1 MKRRAVILSSIV
13 VLLAMMASACSI
25 GAPQVPQAL
34 EDQINTR
41 LEALLQERLGALAE
55 QIPLPETQAQA
66 APPIAPI
73 EPGLLAAYESTLAEI
88 YERVNPSVVS
98 IRVVQPAAGALL
110 QGLPELPNIPGLP
123 QIPSDPN
130 TPQLPESQP
139 FAQGMGSGFVW
150 DEQGKI
156 VTNNHVVEGASKI
169 QVTFSDGTTVPA
181 ELIGADPDS
190 DLAVIRVD
198 VDPDRLHPVTMGDSS
213 GLRVGQLAI
222 AIGNPFGQEGTMT
235 VGIIS
240 ALGRLLPTNEFSLD
254 GRPSYSIPEVIQ
266 TDAPINPGNSGGVL
280 VDDQGLVIG
289 VTAAIESPVRANSG
303 VGYVIPAS
311 IVQRV
316 VPQLI
321 SSGSVVHPYLGI
333 SGIGLTP
340 DLATAMDLGA
350 TQRGALV
357 AEVVPDGPA
366 DKAGLLGS
374 DRQVTID
381 GQPVNVGG
389 DVIVAIDGQTVNE
402 MDDLIAYLF
411 TQTEVGQQVS
421 LTVLREGREQDV
433 KVTLEARPGSP
444 QQQASASEETAP
456 EENAPQETAP
466 PDLAPQ
472 PDRAYLGIAGLPL
485 NPQIAAAMNL
495 KDNQQGVL
503 IQEIQADS
511 PASKAGLRGGSETA
525 DIGGQ
530 QILIGGDVITALDG
544 QQVADVQELAS
555 LIQKAGSGTE
565 VTLTILRDGKQME
578 VQATLGERPQ

>member
-1 MKRRAVILSSIV
+1 MKRRAVLLSSIV
-13 VLLAMMASACSI
+13 VLLALTATACRF
-25 GAPQVPQAL
+25 GAAEAPQAL
-34 EDQINTR
+34 EDQINSR
-41 LEALLQERLGALAE
+41 VEALLQEQLGTLAE
-55 QIPLPETQAQA
+55 QIPLPQTQAEA
-66 APPIAPI
+66 APSVAPI
-73 EPGLLAAYESTLAEI
+73 EPGLLAAYESTLTEI
-88 YERVNPSVVS
+88 YDRVNPSVVS
-98 IRVVQPAAGALL
+98 IRVVQPGSGALL
-110 QGLPELPNIPGLP
+110 QGLPEMPNIPGLP
-123 QIPSDPN
+123 EIPSDPN
-130 TPQLPESQP
+130 APQLPESQP

-150 DEQGKI
+150 DEKGNI
-156 VTNNHVVEGASKI
+156 VTNNHVVEAANKI
-169 QVTFSDGTTVPA
+169 EVTFSDGTTVPA
-181 ELIGADPDS
+181 ELIGTDPDS

-198 VDPDRLHPVTMGDSS
+198 VDADQLQPVTMGDSTNV
-213 GLRVGQLAI
+213 RVGQLAI

-280 VDDQGLVIG
+280 VDDQGAVIG

-321 SSGSVVHPYLGI
+321 SEGKVVHPYLGI

-340 DLATAMDLGA
+340 DLATAMDLEA

-366 DKAGLLGS
+366 DKAGLVGS

-421 LTVLREGREQDV
+421 LTVLRDGREQDV
-433 KVTLEARPGSP
+433 NVALEARPGS
-444 QQQASASEETAP
+444 QQQTSAAETAP
-456 EENAPQETAP
+456 ESAPQEP
-466 PDLAPQ
+466 APQ
-472 PDRAYLGIAGLPL
+472 SGRTYLGIVALPL
-485 NPQIAAAMNL
+485 NAEIAAAMNL
-495 KDNQQGVL
+495 DENQQGVL
-503 IQEIQADS
+503 IQEIEANS
-511 PASKAGLRGGSETA
+511 PAEEAGLRGSSENA
-525 DIGGQ
+525 DFGGQ

-544 QQVADVQELAS
+544 QEVADVQELAS
-555 LIQKAGSGTE
+555 LIQEAGPGTE
-565 VTLTILRDGKQME
+565 VTLTILRDGEQME
-578 VQATLGERPQ
+578 VQATLAERPQ

>member
-1 MKRRAVILSSIV
+1 MKRRAVFLSSIV

-66 APPIAPI
+66 APPVAPI

-150 DEQGKI
+150 DEQGNI

-198 VDPDRLHPVTMGDSS
+198 VAADQLHPVTMGDSS

-222 AIGNPFGQEGTMT
+222 AIGNPFGQDGTMT

-280 VDDQGLVIG
+280 VDDQGQVIG

-357 AEVVPDGPA
+357 VEVVPDGPA
-366 DKAGLLGS
+366 DKAGLVGS
-374 DRQVTID
+374 DRQVTVD

-389 DVIVAIDGQTVNE
+389 DVIVAIDGQPVNE

-421 LTVLREGREQDV
+421 LTLLREGREQEV

-456 EENAPQETAP
+456 EENAPQEN
-466 PDLAPQ
+466 APQ
-472 PDRAYLGIAGLPL
+472 SGRAYLGIVGLPL
-485 NPQIAAAMNL
+485 NAEIAAAMNL
-495 KDNQQGVL
+495 NENQQGVL
-503 IQEIQADS
+503 VQEIQADS
-511 PASKAGLRGGSETA
+511 PASEAGLRGSSETA

-530 QILIGGDVITALDG
+530 QVLIGGDVITALDG
-544 QQVADVQELAS
+544 QEVADVQELAS
-555 LIQKAGSGTE
+555 LIQKAGPGTE
-565 VTLTILRDGKQME
+565 VTLTILREGQSME
-578 VQATLGERPQ
+578 VQATLGERSE